1 MNDKQLEAL
10 VNHIAL
16 EAGSGLGVGTL
27 YGDMA
32 LAVAKE
38 VRERC
43 AKLCRAAQPPGGRQ
57 WDEAQAACFA
67 ALEHVATVIEG
78 A

>member
-10 VNHIAL
+10 VNHVAL
-16 EAGSGLGVGTL
+16 EAGAGLGLGTL

-43 AKLCRAAQPPGGRQ
+43 AKLCEQVADDGDAWRPLDGTRGVALRAA
-57 WDEAQAACFA
+57 AAR
-67 ALEHVATVIEG
+67 IRG